1 MATAGYMWPPVP
13 PAAKATRRVL
23 AASFW
28 VVDIC
33 SFESFA
39 CCLTERQQRS
49 LEDLQWK
56 QIDQKLCVCVCVCVC
71 ACVRERERERER
83 ACLGGSA
90 RGEQEGREG

>member
-1 MATAGYMWPPVP
+1 MLLGMPKKRIWTVGMTILSSSAMATAGYMWPPVP

-49 LEDLQWK
+49 LEDLQLK
-56 QIDQKLCVCVCVCVC
+56 QRDQTVCVCVCVC
-71 ACVRERERERER
+71 AR
-83 ACLGGSA
+83 A
-90 RGEQEGREG
+90 